1 MKFQGIMPALATP
14 LRDDERI
21 NTAVLKNLVEFFLEK
36 DADGFYIG
44 GATGEG
50 IALRTEERMILAE
63 EAIKATN
70 GRKPCIIQVASPD
83 FHDAIALAKHAE
95 KSGASAIS
103 ATPPMFFR
111 YDEDDVY
118 NYYKALAESVSIPM
132 MIYYNLS
139 AGFNMDAKFAARC
152 FQVDNITAIKWSS
165 SNYHELMRLKYLTHG
180 EMNIINGP
188 DETLLLGLNAG
199 ADGGIGLTY
208 NFMFDYFKEI
218 YRAFLNG
225 DLEQAQKIQY
235 IVCHIIDVLHKYKS
249 IPVTKILLTEMGFD
263 MGNATFPS
271 KRYTDEEK
279 AIIIADMREAGLNL

>member
-14 LRDDERI
+14 LLADERI
-21 NTAVLKNLVEFFLEK
+21 NITVLKKMVEYFLEK
-36 DADGFYIG
+36 KADGFYIG

-63 EAIKATN
+63 EAIKAAN
-70 GRKPCIIQVASPD
+70 GRKPCIIQVAAPD

-95 KSGASAIS
+95 QSGASAIS

-118 NYYKALAESVSIPM
+118 NYYKTLAGSVNIPL

-165 SNYHELMRLKYLTHG
+165 SNYYELMRLKDLTHG

-218 YRAFLNG
+218 YQAFLDG
-225 DLEQAQKIQY
+225 DLNQAQKIQY
-235 IVCHIIDVLHKYKS
+235 KVCHIIDVLHKYKS

-263 MGNATFPS
+263 MGNAAFPS
-271 KRYTDEEK
+271 KQYTDEEK
-279 AIIIADMREAGLNL
+279 AIIVASMQEAGLKL

>member
-14 LRDDERI
+14 FRDDERI
-21 NTAVLKNLVEFFLEK
+21 NTAVLKNLIEFFLEK
-36 DADGFYIG
+36 GADGFYIG

-63 EAIKATN
+63 EAIIAAN
-70 GRKPCIIQVASPD
+70 GRKPCIVQVAFPD
-83 FHDAIALAKHAE
+83 FHDAITLAKHAE

-103 ATPPMFFR
+103 ATPPIFFR
-111 YDEDDVY
+111 YDEDDVF

-139 AGFNMDAKFAARC
+139 AGFHMDAKFAARC

-165 SNYHELMRLKYLTHG
+165 SNYHELMRLKDLTHG

-188 DETLLLGLNAG
+188 DETFLLGLNAG

-218 YRAFLNG
+218 YQAFFDG
-225 DLEQAQKIQY
+225 DLTRAQEIQY
-235 IVCHIIDVLHKYKS
+235 KACHIIDVLHKYKS

-263 MGNATFPS
+263 MGNAAFPS

>member
-14 LRDDERI
+14 FRDDERI
-21 NTAVLKNLVEFFLEK
+21 NTAVLKNLIEFFLEK
-36 DADGFYIG
+36 GADGFYIG

-63 EAIKATN
+63 EAIIAAN
-70 GRKPCIIQVASPD
+70 GRKPCIVQVASPD
-83 FHDAIALAKHAE
+83 FHDAITLAKHAE

-103 ATPPMFFR
+103 ATPPIFFR
-111 YDEDDVY
+111 YDEDDVF

-139 AGFNMDAKFAARC
+139 AGFHMDAKIAARC

-165 SNYHELMRLKYLTHG
+165 SNYHELMRLKDLTHG

-218 YRAFLNG
+218 YQAFFDG
-225 DLEQAQKIQY
+225 DLTRAQEIQY
-235 IVCHIIDVLHKYKS
+235 KACHIIDVLHKYKS

-263 MGNATFPS
+263 MGNAAFPS